1 MKKIDLSKLDIRV
14 LRALTK
20 SNVLDD
26 FLKYVHKY
34 EVELTDEEATEAFN
48 ILKSDITEL
57 TEEQLELVS
66 GGVSTCQTRP
76 GNHRLIP

>member
-20 SNVLDD
+20 SEVLED

-34 EVELTDEEATEAFN
+34 EVALTDEEATEAFN

-66 GGVSTCQTRP
+66 GGIGTCQIRP
-76 GNHRLIP
+76 GGKRFIP

>member
-1 MKKIDLSKLDIRV
+1 MKKIDFSQLDVRV

-20 SNVLDD
+20 SEVLED

-34 EVELTDEEATEAFN
+34 EVALTDEEAAEAFK

-57 TEEQLELVS
+57 SEEQLELVS
-66 GGVSTCQTRP
+66 GGVTTSQARP
-76 GNHRLIP
+76 SRRIP